1 MFKFC
6 YYRVNL
12 QVISIF
18 AGDYLF
24 TGINI
29 GSGTRQSAVYRS
41 SADPA
46 DSADSSNTLVSDL
59 NNQMVLKGMLTFVRW
74 VELLHLTGCR

>member
-46 DSADSSNTLVSDL
+46 DSSNTLVSDL

-74 VELLHLTGCR
+74 VELLLPTGCR